1 MSEIKICAV
10 ISATVIGIVAM
21 CMMASSFYDV
31 VPSRHVAIWTQ
42 FQRVKYNET
51 SGPGFYWKLPWVNGV
66 HMFTGP
72 DKDDVSYT
80 CGTKDGITF
89 EGKVSITNRLSPEN
103 ALRTYLIHG
112 ENPDQA
118 NIYDMAEFIMQT
130 ICAQMTARE
139 FLITKINITD
149 DLLCKQMVEAQN
161 KSKSGLEIVE
171 GMVKVFRPRPTNSNI
186 GDVIKMEAEH
196 RSAALTADEKRKLDA
211 KLASLAA
218 DKQRA
223 DEKLARARNIAEQ
236 LRITDSQETELKRE
250 KNKLNAEKERAE
262 ISNEMD
268 KAKAAKDAAV
278 KLIEATA
285 NKDAGL
291 LLAIENEAKL
301 TKEYLREK
309 EIEALKENNKIYYG
323 ANIGDVFRL
332 NKE

>member
-1 MSEIKICAV
+1 MIETKCIL
-10 ISATVIGIVAM
+10 ISVFGMVSGLIACI
-21 CMMASSFYDV
+21 MASSFYDV

-51 SGPGFYWKLPWVNGV
+51 DGPGFYWKLPWVKGI

-89 EGKVSITNRLSPEN
+89 DGTVSITNRLVPEKV
-103 ALRTYLIHG
+103 LESYLIHG
-112 ENPDQA
+112 ENPDRA

-149 DLLCKQMVEAQN
+149 DLLCKSMVEAQN
-161 KSKSGLEIVE
+161 KSNSGLEILE
-171 GMVKVFRPRPTNSNI
+171 SKVKVFRPRPTNSNI

-211 KLASLAA
+211 KLASLAS
-218 DKQRA
+218 DKQKA
-223 DEKLARARNIAEQ
+223 VEKLARARNIAEQ

-250 KNKLNAEKERAE
+250 KEKLNAEKERAE
-262 ISNEMD
+262 IRHEMD
-268 KAKAAKDAAV
+268 KAKAEKEAAV
-278 KLIEATA
+278 KLIKATA
-285 NKDAGL
+285 DKEAGL

>member
-1 MSEIKICAV
+1 MIETKCIL
-10 ISATVIGIVAM
+10 ISVIGMVAM
-21 CMMASSFYDV
+21 CMTASSFYDV

-51 SGPGFYWKLPWVNGV
+51 SGPGFYWKFPWVKGI

-89 EGKVSITNRLSPEN
+89 EGTVSIMNRLLPEN
-103 ALRTYLIHG
+103 VLMSYLMYG
-112 ENPDQA
+112 ENPDRA
-118 NIYDMAEFIMQT
+118 NIYDMAEIIMQT

-139 FLITKINITD
+139 FLITKINIID

-161 KSKSGLEIVE
+161 KSNSGLEILE
-171 GMVKVFRPRPTNSNI
+171 SKVKVFRPRPTNSNI

-196 RSAALTADEKRKLDA
+196 RSAALTADERQKLDA
-211 KLASLAA
+211 KLASLAS
-218 DKQRA
+218 DKQKA
-223 DEKLARARNIAEQ
+223 VEKLARARNIAEQ

-250 KNKLNAEKERAE
+250 KDKLNAEKERAE
-262 ISNEMD
+262 IRHEMD
-268 KAKAAKDAAV
+268 KAKAEKEAAV
-278 KLIEATA
+278 KLIKATA
-285 NKDAGL
+285 DKEAGL
-291 LLAIENEAKL
+291 LLAIENKAKL